1 MSDHETASIRRLVA
15 EIIDSYEKFAIVV
28 RLSRTRGTPQ
38 TAAELATASGLPVEL
53 VAEALA
59 ALTRDGLVRS
69 AEPNDGRWSIDPRG
83 SRAATVDALA
93 RLHDQSPV
101 DVLRM
106 MSEVAI
112 ERVRSLTAR
121 RFADAFLV
129 SVKRQRKK
137 ADPDG

>member
-1 MSDHETASIRRLVA
+1 MSNHETASIRRLVA
-15 EIIDSYEKFAIVV
+15 ECIDSYEKLAIVV
-28 RLSRTRGTPQ
+28 RLSRTRGAPQ
-38 TAAELATASGLPVEL
+38 TAAELAAASALPVEL
-53 VAEALA
+53 VAEALT

-69 AEPNDGRWSIDPRG
+69 TEPNDGGWSIDPSG

-93 RLHDQSPV
+93 RLHDQTPV

-106 MSEVAI
+106 MSEVAM

-129 SVKRQRKK
+129 SVKKK
-137 ADPDG
+137 KEDPDA